1 MQIHNQIK
9 SQRNLMGLSQEELAE
24 EIFVSRQSISNW
36 ERGSNYPDLDSL
48 LALSTLFEISLD
60 QLVKGD
66 IDIMKE
72 KIESGLIKEFEN
84 LARNLALMF
93 VASMILL
100 VPFYKFFGLEGL
112 IVWLIL
118 YGLVFWYS
126 LKVERFKK
134 EHQIETYKEIR
145 DFMNGLPVDTKSSSS
160 TRILKFSNILVKML
174 VGGVV
179 GFVFTYVL
187 FTFFM

>member
-1 MQIHNQIK
+1 MQIHKQIR
-9 SQRNLMGLSQEELAE
+9 SQRNQMGLSQEELAE

-60 QLVKGD
+60 HLVKGD

-72 KIESGLIKEFEN
+72 KIESGLIREFEN

-93 VASMILL
+93 VVSMILL

-112 IVWLIL
+112 IVWLVL
-118 YGLVFWYS
+118 YGLVLWYS

-145 DFMNGLPVDTKSSSS
+145 DFMNGLPVDTKSSTSK
-160 TRILKFSNILVKML
+160 RISMFSNVIVKML

-179 GFVFTYVL
+179 GFVFSYVL
-187 FTFFM
+187 FSIIM

>member
-1 MQIHNQIK
+1 MQIHKQIR
-9 SQRNLMGLSQEELAE
+9 SQRNQMGLSQEELAE

-72 KIESGLIKEFEN
+72 KIESGLIREFEN

-112 IVWLIL
+112 IVWLVL

-145 DFMNGLPVDTKSSSS
+145 DFMNGLPVDNNSS
-160 TRILKFSNILVKML
+160 TSKRISKFSNILVKML

-179 GFVFTYVL
+179 GFVFSYVL
-187 FTFFM
+187 FSIIM